1 MIGRRV
7 LGPLPHWIARA
18 IAAPS
23 LRADREAEIRA
34 APAPEEPARAE
45 PAPKVGLALGALG
58 VVYGDIGTN
67 PLYALQDAFGG
78 TDALARTPA
87 NLFGVLSLVFWAL
100 VLVISLKYLTFVMR
114 TSNEGEGGILAL
126 LALVPKEKA
135 DGATT
140 ATRPAW
146 IVLLVLFGA
155 ALLYGDGV
163 ITPSISVLAAVEGLK
178 TAAPATAK
186 AVVPLTIAILVALFA
201 AQKHGT
207 HRIGRVFGPVMLV
220 WFVTIGVLGARQVI
234 VAPEVLA
241 ALDPRWATSFLW
253 NEPRHIVHVLGAV
266 VLTIAGGE
274 ALYADM
280 GHFGRRPIQLAWYG
294 LVLPSLLLAYFGQG
308 AHLLR
313 AGLPPHTSTFFAIV
327 PSPLV
332 VPMVLL
338 ATAATVIAS
347 QALISGAYSLTNQ
360 AVELGYFPRVR
371 IVHTSAEQIGQTY
384 VPVVNGVMMVACVA
398 LVASFGASSR
408 LAAAYGLAV
417 SARWRSR
424 RSRTSSCC
432 AAGWVASL
440 VLSALLVAALL
451 VVGLGSPGANLGT
464 FFAGGGVPVGLG
476 VVVYLVMTTWTKG
489 RHLLARTL
497 ADRYVPLDAFVADV
511 GTSGVARVRGTGVF
525 MTAHVGGT
533 PLALLHHFKHNQV
546 LHDQVVI
553 LHVVTTSAPFVSGE
567 GRVTVHA
574 FDNGVFSVLVTT
586 GYLERANVPEHLAA
600 CAPLGLTVEPARTT
614 YYLGHET
621 LVPTKGKKGMM
632 TWRKH
637 LFAFENRNAESAP
650 LYFGLPPNRV
660 VELGMQ
666 VEI

>member
-201 AQKHGT
+201 AQRHGT

-220 WFVTIGVLGARQVI
+220 WFLTIGVLGARQVI

-253 NEPRHIVHVLGAV
+253 NEPHHIVHVLGAV

-327 PSPLV
+327 PSALV

-398 LVASFGASSR
+398 LVAGFGASSR

-417 SARWRSR
+417 SGTMAITSIAYFVVLR
-424 RSRTSSCC
+424 RRL
-432 AAGWVASL
+432 GRSL
-440 VLSALLVAALL
+440 VLSALLVGAFL
-451 VVGLGSPGANLGT
+451 VVDLGFLGANLGK
-464 FFAGGGVPVGLG
+464 FFAGGWVPVGLG

-497 ADRYVPLDAFVADV
+497 ADRYVPLEAFVADV

>member
-7 LGPLPHWIARA
+7 LGPLPRWILRA

-23 LRADREAEIRA
+23 LRAGREAEVRA
-34 APAPEEPARAE
+34 APAPEEGARAE
-45 PAPKVGLALGALG
+45 PPPKVGLALGALG

-78 TDALARTPA
+78 ADALARTPA
-87 NLFGVLSLVFWAL
+87 NLFGVLSLVFWSL
-100 VLVISLKYLTFVMR
+100 VLVISVKYLTFVMR

-126 LALVPKEKA
+126 LALVPKEKPA
-135 DGATT
+135 GATV
-140 ATRPAW
+140 AERPAW
-146 IVLLVLFGA
+146 IALLVLFGA

-186 AVVPLTIAILVALFA
+186 AVVPLTIAILVALFT

-207 HRIGRVFGPVMLV
+207 RRIGSVFGPVMLV
-220 WFVTIGVLGARQVI
+220 WFVSIALLGARQI
-234 VAPEVLA
+234 VVEPRVLV
-241 ALDPRWATSFLW
+241 ALDPRWALSLLW
-253 NEPRHIVHVLGAV
+253 NEPGHVAHVLGAV

-294 LVLPSLLLAYFGQG
+294 LVLPSLLLAYLGQG

-313 AGLPPHTSTFFAIV
+313 ADLPPHTSTFFAIV
-327 PSPLV
+327 PSSLV

-398 LVASFGASSR
+398 LVAGFGASSR

-417 SARWRSR
+417 SGTMAITSIAYFVVLR
-424 RSRTSSCC
+424 RRF
-432 AAGWVASL
+432 GRPL
-440 VLSALLVAALL
+440 VLSALLVGAFL
-451 VVGLGSPGANLGT
+451 VVDLGFFGANLSK
-464 FFAGGGVPVGLG
+464 FFAGGWVPVGLG
-476 VVVYLVMTTWTKG
+476 VAVYLLMTTWTKG
-489 RHLLARTL
+489 RHLLARTM
-497 ADRYVPLDAFVADV
+497 ADRYLPLEAFVADV
-511 GTSGVARVRGTGVF
+511 GASGVARVRGTGVF

-533 PLALLHHFKHNQV
+533 PHALLHHFKHNQV
-546 LHDQVVI
+546 LHDQVVV
-553 LHVVTTSAPFVSGE
+553 LHVVTTGAPFVSGQE
-567 GRVTVHA
+567 RVSVRA

-586 GYLERANVPEHLAA
+586 GFFERPNVPEHLAA
-600 CAPLGLTVEPARTT
+600 CAPLGLVVDPARTT

-621 LVPTKGKKGMM
+621 LVPSKKKKGMM
-632 TWRKH
+632 TWRKQ
-637 LFAFENRNAESAP
+637 LFAFETRNAQSAP

-666 VEI
+666 IEI